1 MDCTIKLL
9 KKDGDIRYSPW
20 EVAAEVEQLN
30 QFAQE
35 GTDFPRPIKCN
46 PQALNVEDTVGDAC
60 TPPDANYRM
69 QVRIDN
75 YSYLDMEFFPAP
87 PTTFTFVVGGIP
99 EETGVFA

>member
-1 MDCTIKLL
+1 M
-9 KKDGDIRYSPW
+9 
-20 EVAAEVEQLN
+20 AAEVEQLN

-46 PQALNVEDTVGDAC
+46 PKAEKVEDTLGDVC

-75 YSYLDMEFFPAP
+75 YSYIDQEFFPAAP
-87 PTTFTFVVGGIP
+87 KTFTFVVGNKP

>member
-1 MDCTIKLL
+1 MDCTLKLL
-9 KKDGDIRYSPW
+9 KKNETERYTPW
-20 EVAAEVEQLN
+20 EVAAEVELLN

-35 GTDFPRPIKCN
+35 GTDFPRPFKCN
-46 PQALNVEDTVGDAC
+46 PNAEKVEDTLGDAC

-75 YSYLDMEFFPAP
+75 YSYIDQEFFPQQ
-87 PTTFTFVVGGIP
+87 PTTFTFVVGGVP